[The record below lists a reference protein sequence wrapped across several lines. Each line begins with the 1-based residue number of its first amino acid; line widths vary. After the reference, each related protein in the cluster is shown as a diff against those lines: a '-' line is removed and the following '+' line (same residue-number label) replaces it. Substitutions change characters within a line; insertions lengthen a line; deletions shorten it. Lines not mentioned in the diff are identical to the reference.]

1 MSVQCGSPGGGGV
14 CGVCTVCGVKEDLSK
29 SEQLSAPTVGV
40 VYCLAKYRLALIQSQ
55 PSD

>member
-1 MSVQCGSPGGGGV
+1 V